1 MDLYQWI
8 KEYPNIEMDE
18 QQAKTLSEC
27 LEVNGHSIEISGD
40 SLFLNCVDQTGE
52 ISKKVTIDQVIAL
65 AANLKYKE
73 TEKIMDS
80 LDEITT
86 ISIENIKTYCENLVD
101 LIDREKELHSLENAL
116 VQTEHFLDIK
126 NMVEDRPKKI
136 AR

>member
-8 KEYPNIEMDE
+8 KEYSNIEMDE

-101 LIDREKELHSLENAL
+101 LIDREKELHLLENAL
-116 VQTEHFLDIK
+116 VQTENFLDIK

>member
-8 KEYPNIEMDE
+8 KEYSNIEMDE

-101 LIDREKELHSLENAL
+101 LIDREKELHLLENAL

>member
-8 KEYPNIEMDE
+8 KEYSNIEMDE

-101 LIDREKELHSLENAL
+101 LIDRKRTTFA
-116 VQTEHFLDIK
+116 
-126 NMVEDRPKKI
+126 
-136 AR
+136 

>member
-8 KEYPNIEMDE
+8 KEYSNIEMDE

-101 LIDREKELHSLENAL
+101 LIDREKELHLLKNAL

>member
-1 MDLYQWI
+1 M
-8 KEYPNIEMDE
+8 
-18 QQAKTLSEC
+18 
-27 LEVNGHSIEISGD
+27 
-40 SLFLNCVDQTGE
+40 
-52 ISKKVTIDQVIAL
+52 IAL

-73 TEKIMDS
+73 TEKIMDL

>member
-8 KEYPNIEMDE
+8 KEYSNIEMDE

-101 LIDREKELHSLENAL
+101 LIDREKELHLLENAL
-116 VQTEHFLDIK
+116 VQTERFLDIK

>member
-8 KEYPNIEMDE
+8 KEYSNIKIDE

-27 LEVNGHSIEISGD
+27 LEVNGHSIEISED

-101 LIDREKELHSLENAL
+101 LIDREKELHLLENAL

>member
-1 MDLYQWI
+1 
-8 KEYPNIEMDE
+8 MDE
-18 QQAKTLSEC
+18 QQAITLSEC

-40 SLFLNCVDQTGE
+40 SLFLNCVDLTGQL
-52 ISKKVTIDQVIAL
+52 IKKFNIDQVIAL
-65 AANLKYKE
+65 AANLINME
-73 TEKIMDS
+73 TEKIMVS
-80 LDEITT
+80 LDEITS